1 MYEITIK
8 NNEQETGY
16 GYKRKIKTKFYCDFM
31 EILDK

>member
-8 NNEQETGY
+8 NNEQEIVY

-31 EILDK
+31 KKLDK